1 MLGDAVHPMLPYLA
15 QGANSAVEDGVVL
28 GDCLHKV
35 SRITYNAL
43 SGD

>member
-35 SRITYNAL
+35 SRIT
-43 SGD
+43 